1 LKQVLTQQEIDSLLS
16 ALNSGELDPD
26 ALKEEEEKN
35 KVRTYDFRRP
45 IKLSKEYIN
54 TLYMIFE
61 NFSKLAGNLMS
72 TQVRTNVS
80 MKIGAVE
87 QISFDEFIRSTPN
100 PTLMGVFRSKPL
112 SGIQLLE
119 INPNFCEQ
127 IVELMCGGFESDYSK
142 RIRKKDKF
150 TDIELS
156 ILEELLL
163 SILKSYEAAW
173 SEIIEIDTSI
183 DLIETNPQMIQSL
196 SPNEPVI
203 LASFTMEIFKEKSF
217 INLCIPYI
225 SIENIMDK
233 LSLKNWF
240 DFEKESVEENKE
252 IISERL
258 MSSDVNLEV
267 SLGKSSITVND
278 FLQLEKGDILQL
290 DMDINAPLRMYV
302 EDKLHFLV
310 KPGVYND
317 RLAVEVLQYIEGDVE
332 NE

>member
-1 LKQVLTQQEIDSLLS
+1 MKQVLTQQEIDSLLS

-87 QISFDEFIRSTPN
+87 QISFDEFIRSIPN
-100 PTLMGVFRSKPL
+100 PTLMGIFRSKPL

-127 IVELMCGGFESDYSK
+127 IIELMCGGFESDYSK

-183 DLIETNPQMIQSL
+183 DGIETNPQMIQNL

-203 LASFTMEIFKEKSF
+203 LASFTVEIFKEKSF

-233 LSLKNWF
+233 LSFKNWF

-258 MSSDVNLEV
+258 MSSEVNLEV
-267 SLGKSSITVND
+267 SLGKSSITVSD

>member
-1 LKQVLTQQEIDSLLS
+1 MKQVLTQQEIDSLLS

-26 ALKEEEEKN
+26 TLKEEEEKN

>member
-1 LKQVLTQQEIDSLLS
+1 MKQVLTQQEIDSLLN

-26 ALKEEEEKN
+26 TLKEEEEKN

-54 TLYMIFE
+54 SLYMIFE

-80 MKIGAVE
+80 IKIGAVE
-87 QISFDEFIRSTPN
+87 QISFDEFIRSTQN
-100 PTLMGVFRSKPL
+100 PTLMGIFRSKSL

-119 INPNFCEQ
+119 INPHFCEQ
-127 IVELMCGGFESDYSK
+127 IIELMCGGFESDYSK
-142 RIRKKDKF
+142 RISQKDKF
-150 TDIELS
+150 TEIELS
-156 ILEELLL
+156 ILEDLVIN
-163 SILKSYEAAW
+163 ILKSYDAAW
-173 SEIIEIDTSI
+173 SEIIDIDTTL
-183 DLIETNPQMIQSL
+183 DGLETNPQMIQSL

-203 LASFTMEIFKEKSF
+203 LASFTVEIFKEKSF

-240 DFEKESVEENKE
+240 DFEKETADENKE
-252 IISERL
+252 ILSDRL
-258 MSSDVNLEV
+258 MSIDVNLEV
-267 SLGKSSITVND
+267 SLGTSSVTINE

-290 DMDINAPLRMYV
+290 DMNTNAPLRMYV
-302 EDKLHFLV
+302 EDELHFLV
-310 KPGVYND
+310 KPGVSND

>member
-1 LKQVLTQQEIDSLLS
+1 MKQVLTQQEIDSLLS

-127 IVELMCGGFESDYSK
+127 IIELMCGGFESDYSK

-183 DLIETNPQMIQSL
+183 DLIETNPQMIQNL

-203 LASFTMEIFKEKSF
+203 LASFTVEIFKEKSF

>member
-1 LKQVLTQQEIDSLLS
+1 MKQVLTQQEIDSLLS

>member
-1 LKQVLTQQEIDSLLS
+1 MKQVLTQQEIDSLLS

-317 RLAVEVLQYIEGDVE
+317 KLAVEVLQYIEGDVE

>member
-1 LKQVLTQQEIDSLLS
+1 MKQVLTQQEIDSLLS

-127 IVELMCGGFESDYSK
+127 IIELMCGGFESDYSK

>member
-1 LKQVLTQQEIDSLLS
+1 
-16 ALNSGELDPD
+16 
-26 ALKEEEEKN
+26 
-35 KVRTYDFRRP
+35 
-45 IKLSKEYIN
+45 
-54 TLYMIFE
+54 
-61 NFSKLAGNLMS
+61 
-72 TQVRTNVS
+72 

-87 QISFDEFIRSTPN
+87 QISFDEFIRSIPN
-100 PTLMGVFRSKPL
+100 PTLMGIFRSKPL

-127 IVELMCGGFESDYSK
+127 IIELMCGGIESDYSK

-163 SILKSYEAAW
+163 NILKSYEAAW

-183 DLIETNPQMIQSL
+183 DGIETNPQMIQNL

-203 LASFTMEIFKEKSF
+203 LASFTVEIFKEKSF

-233 LSLKNWF
+233 LSFKNWF

-258 MSSDVNLEV
+258 MSSEVNLEV
-267 SLGKSSITVND
+267 SLGKSSITVSD

-317 RLAVEVLQYIEGDVE
+317 KLAVEVLQYIEGDVE